1 MDRLYSAAPNSGLGG
16 SAVARYNLSVLI
28 DQDGG
33 VEAKQLYTP
42 GNGAHLWAGVLAWI
56 ARVGI

>member
-1 MDRLYSAAPNSGLGG
+1 
-16 SAVARYNLSVLI
+16 VARYNLSVLI